1 MGALSATKSFSM
13 LLPSVVVALGLV
25 GLLWSADRFVGAA
38 AATAYRAGMSI
49 MLVGMTIVSIGTSAP
64 EIVVSVMASLDGAPD
79 LATGNA
85 LGSNIANIALVLG
98 VTALVVPIPV
108 RFTIVRRELPLLLG
122 ATGLAG
128 YALADG
134 SLDRLD
140 AALLIALLVFSLW
153 WLFRAD
159 EAEQEMA
166 DDIPGMALG
175 KAIGW
180 LVLTMA
186 VMIVSSRA
194 LVWGATELARTFGVS
209 ELVIGLTVVA
219 IGTSLPE
226 LAACVAS
233 ALKRHHDLAIGN
245 VIGSNLFNMLAVL
258 PVPALL
264 APGAT
269 DPAAAGR
276 DFPVMLGL
284 TLLLAALLLWQR
296 RGRLGRWIGALLAC
310 TYALYLTW
318 LGLSVAAG
326 PL

>member
-140 AALLIALLVFSLW
+140 AALLVALLVFSLW

-180 LVLTMA
+180 LVLTLA
-186 VMIVSSRA
+186 VMIASSRA

>member
-1 MGALSATKSFSM
+1 M

-180 LVLTMA
+180 LVLTLA

-318 LGLSVAAG
+318 LALSVAAG

>member
-1 MGALSATKSFSM
+1 
-13 LLPSVVVALGLV
+13 
-25 GLLWSADRFVGAA
+25 
-38 AATAYRAGMSI
+38 
-49 MLVGMTIVSIGTSAP
+49 
-64 EIVVSVMASLDGAPD
+64 
-79 LATGNA
+79 
-85 LGSNIANIALVLG
+85 
-98 VTALVVPIPV
+98 
-108 RFTIVRRELPLLLG
+108 VRRELPLLLG

-180 LVLTMA
+180 LVLTLA

>member
-1 MGALSATKSFSM
+1 M

-134 SLDRLD
+134 SLERLD

-180 LVLTMA
+180 LVLTLA
-186 VMIVSSRA
+186 VMIASSRA

>member
-1 MGALSATKSFSM
+1 M

-180 LVLTMA
+180 LVLTLA
-186 VMIVSSRA
+186 VMIASSRA

>member
-1 MGALSATKSFSM
+1 M

-25 GLLWSADRFVGAA
+25 GLLESADRFVGAA

-180 LVLTMA
+180 LVLTLA
-186 VMIVSSRA
+186 VMIASSRA

>member
-49 MLVGMTIVSIGTSAP
+49 MLVGLTIVSIGTSAP

-180 LVLTMA
+180 LVLTLA
-186 VMIVSSRA
+186 VMIASSRA

>member
-1 MGALSATKSFSM
+1 M

-134 SLDRLD
+134 SLERLD

-180 LVLTMA
+180 LVLTLA

>member
-180 LVLTMA
+180 LVLTLA
-186 VMIVSSRA
+186 VMIASSRA

-233 ALKRHHDLAIGN
+233 ALKRRHDLAIGN

>member
-166 DDIPGMALG
+166 DDIPGMPLG

-180 LVLTMA
+180 LVLTLA
-186 VMIVSSRA
+186 VMIASSRA

>member
-1 MGALSATKSFSM
+1 M

-180 LVLTMA
+180 LVLTLA
-186 VMIVSSRA
+186 VMIASSRA

-264 APGAT
+264 APGVT

>member
-1 MGALSATKSFSM
+1 M

-180 LVLTMA
+180 LVLTLA
-186 VMIVSSRA
+186 VMIASSRA

-310 TYALYLTW
+310 TYAFYLTW

>member
-134 SLDRLD
+134 SLERLD

-180 LVLTMA
+180 LVLTLA

>member
-1 MGALSATKSFSM
+1 M

-140 AALLIALLVFSLW
+140 AALLVALLVFSLW

-180 LVLTMA
+180 LVLTLA
-186 VMIVSSRA
+186 VMIASSRA